1 MHDYTNCYATLGVT
15 PDTDWVALRARY
27 KRLIGQWHPDRFSAD
42 AAGKIIAEERSKQ
55 ITLAYKSL
63 EKYRRTHGVLPP
75 IELAAADAQRPEAGS
90 VFRRPGST
98 DRAETS
104 TVGGAVRDRTKR
116 KPGSPIRVAIVLS
129 SLLVAFY
136 LAYPSRDATAPDD
149 AADGARPGSAATQA
163 PPLAENPRESG
174 GVSVG
179 LTLGEVYAVQG
190 VPTFTEGDTWYYGR
204 SQIRFAQ
211 GKVISWIEHPERPLR
226 IAREQASQ
234 LRERRFDVGSTKDEV
249 RAIQGAPV
257 TETETVWD
265 YIPSRVYFERNR
277 VVRWVES
284 PMQPLRVPH

>member
-1 MHDYTNCYATLGVT
+1 MHDYSNCYATLGVT
-15 PDTDWVALRARY
+15 PDTDWVTLRTRY

-42 AAGKIIAEERSKQ
+42 AAGKTIAEERSKQ

-75 IELAAADAQRPEAGS
+75 IELAAVDAQRPEAGS
-90 VFRRPGST
+90 VFRRPSST
-98 DRAETS
+98 DRTETS
-104 TVGGAVRDRTKR
+104 TVGGAVRGRTKR
-116 KPGSPIRVAIVLS
+116 KPGSPLRVAIVLS
-129 SLLVAFY
+129 SLLVALY

-149 AADGARPGSAATQA
+149 AADGAHPGSAATQA

-211 GKVISWIEHPERPLR
+211 GKVISWIEHPESPLR
-226 IAREQASQ
+226 IAREQAFQ

-265 YIPSRVYFERNR
+265 YVPSRVYFERNR
-277 VVRWVES
+277 VVRWEES
-284 PMQPLRVPH
+284 PMQPLRVAH